1 MKKMTIDGLA
11 RMIEENVIGNMAT
24 KDGLKDG
31 LKAVTERLDTID
43 DRLTKI
49 ENNHERRITN
59 LFELQNSPF
68 HIKYKQLRKELFV

>member
-59 LFELQNSPF
+59 LEDDVIR
-68 HIKYKQLRKELFV
+68 IKAKVAIK